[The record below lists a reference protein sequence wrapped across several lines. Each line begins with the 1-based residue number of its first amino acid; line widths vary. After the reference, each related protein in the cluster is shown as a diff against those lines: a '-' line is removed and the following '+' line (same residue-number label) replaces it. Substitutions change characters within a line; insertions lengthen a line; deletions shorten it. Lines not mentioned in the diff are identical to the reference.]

1 MMTLVLI
8 ALLAVAFTST
18 LRKCGVSRGLS
29 FAIPTVPFLG
39 FFLYCVI
46 RSDIAFGP
54 HGVIAGWL
62 FAGCLLVVVGA
73 ASAITA
79 GMTKAKT
86 K

>member
-1 MMTLVLI
+1 MMTIVLI
-8 ALLAVAFTST
+8 VLVAVAFTFT
-18 LRKCGVSRGLS
+18 LRKYGASRGLS

-46 RSDIAFGP
+46 RSDVAFGP

-62 FAGCLLVVVGA
+62 LAGCLLVVVGV

-79 GMTKAKT
+79 GVTKARLK
-86 K
+86 